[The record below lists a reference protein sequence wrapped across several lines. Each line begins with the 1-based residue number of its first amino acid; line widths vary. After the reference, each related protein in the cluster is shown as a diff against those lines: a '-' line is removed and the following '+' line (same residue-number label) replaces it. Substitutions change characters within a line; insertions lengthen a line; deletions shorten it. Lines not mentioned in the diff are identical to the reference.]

1 MICTFSP
8 HDYLYETFKQPYA
21 LVPHLYP
28 VATGSAFLVDPK
40 GKPKDN
46 ISVSV
51 IPLRL
56 GWQRRPIS
64 REVLRGAAVWHGNKS
79 SVGHI
84 LIQTIIPRWIAATR
98 RWRIP
103 SSGSTGTHHGR
114 RECSQMVLRD

>member
-51 IPLRL
+51 IPLRF
-56 GWQRRPIS
+56 GWQRRPIF
-64 REVLRGAAVWHGNKS
+64 RELLRGAAVWHGKKAVCRPYDPNNPTLMDRS
-79 SVGHI
+79 NPP
-84 LIQTIIPRWIAATR
+84 L
-98 RWRIP
+98 
-103 SSGSTGTHHGR
+103 
-114 RECSQMVLRD
+114 LDF